1 MAAASQQQQ
10 NATLQAANALEDF
23 LKSSAAPS
31 VASSSAKGAGDGNSS
46 VHSTM
51 MGVAA
56 AKNMVKTETNNHQSV
71 NNQTTKSAMP
81 VPDKV
86 NSL

>member
-1 MAAASQQQQ
+1 M
-10 NATLQAANALEDF
+10 QAANALEDF
-23 LKSSAAPS
+23 LKNSATPS

-51 MGVAA
+51 LGVA
-56 AKNMVKTETNNHQSV
+56 AKNMVKTETNNLQSV
-71 NNQTTKSAMP
+71 NNLPTKSALP